1 MRGTQSAVICVNCGA
16 ANRAGAPVCVVCGRQ
31 ITGTEGSLG
40 DPMANSIGGAP
51 VRSGASDLPDLHSG
65 LQEAGE
71 HLEPLLR
78 GVAGILSDR
87 LAERRSLPPAAR
99 RLQTRLDLLSKRA
112 PPYVPAPPPA
122 PPLALRA
129 AWYVVAGVVC
139 TLFWIIAAW
148 VMLISV
154 VGRTVAS
161 RMLERAPTIL
171 TLHLAGPQPP
181 AWMTAPVPYRPPYS
195 APMPPTSLPRVLYF
209 LFIGWW
215 ASLIWLI
222 FGYLAILSVV
232 AIPLAYK
239 MFEAAPKVAYL
250 GKG

>member
-1 MRGTQSAVICVNCGA
+1 
-16 ANRAGAPVCVVCGRQ
+16 
-31 ITGTEGSLG
+31 LH
-40 DPMANSIGGAP
+40 
-51 VRSGASDLPDLHSG
+51 DLHSG

-148 VMLISV
+148 VVLISV
-154 VGRTVAS
+154 VGRTVAT

-171 TLHLAGPQPP
+171 TLHLAGPRSP
-181 AWMTAPVPYRPPYS
+181 AWMTAPVPYRAPYPAS
-195 APMPPTSLPRVLYF
+195 APMNSPSRVLYF
-209 LFIGWW
+209 IFIGWW

-222 FGYLAILSVV
+222 FAYFAVLSVV
-232 AIPLAYK
+232 GIPLAYR
-239 MFEAAPKVAYL
+239 MLETAPKVAYL
-250 GKG
+250 GEG